1 MEKKD
6 EFLSSEVAE
15 ESSATSTRKP
25 LHEAGV
31 HRIWQHLRLT
41 RATTGSVGDGGGGGM
56 MRGVSL
62 SGRRHCWTS

>member
-25 LHEAGV
+25 YTKPVFTEYGS
-31 HRIWQHLRLT
+31 IS
-41 RATTGSVGDGGGGGM
+41 RADP
-56 MRGVSL
+56 RHNRF
-62 SGRRHCWTS
+62 RR